1 MKAGSYATQ
10 SQALKD
16 ALGLDTPAIAITF
29 SHEQPEGVPE
39 FPGEAPEAAEGGRT
53 GKVPAGCVFWG
64 KAAEGTFTTRPAD
77 HANCN
82 VGSYTH
88 GLKSMEEAAQ
98 GSDVAAL
105 LESGWIKVEDVPSI
119 PQVAERFSFITYGPL
134 AEAAAAPDVVFL
146 HLNPKQTMMMSDAIP
161 EMRIE
166 GKPQCHIIAI
176 AKEQGEIAA
185 SVGCM
190 LSRVRTG
197 MRNSDMTCA
206 IPGARLDEVVERL
219 ISAVAVDK
227 TVAAYA
233 SSDAKRF
240 A

>member
-1 MKAGSYATQ
+1 MTEHAYQAQ
-10 SQALKD
+10 SD
-16 ALGLDTPAIAITF
+16 ALQEALSLSTPPIAITF
-29 SHEQPEGVPE
+29 GHEAPEGVPE

-64 KAAEGTFTTRPAD
+64 KAAEGAFTTRPDD

-88 GLKSMEEAAQ
+88 GLKTMEEAAQ
-98 GSDVAAL
+98 GSDVTAL
-105 LESGWIKVEDVPSI
+105 LESGWVKAEDVPSI
-119 PQVAERFSFITYGPL
+119 PQVSEKFSFITYGPL
-134 AEAAAAPDVVFL
+134 AEANAAPDVVFL

-176 AKEQGEIAA
+176 AREQGEVAA

-197 MRNSDMTCA
+197 MSNNEMTCA
-206 IPGARLDEVVERL
+206 IPGARLDEVVERVK
-219 ISAVAVDK
+219 SAVAVDK
-227 TVAAYA
+227 TVAGYA
-233 SSDAKRF
+233 SQDSKRF
-240 A
+240 N

>member
-1 MKAGSYATQ
+1 MPE
-10 SQALKD
+10 ALKTQAAALRD
-16 ALGLDTPAIAITF
+16 ALSLEAPPIAIAF
-29 SHEQPEGVPE
+29 SHDAPAGVPE
-39 FPGEAPEAAEGGRT
+39 YDAAMPAPAAGGRT

-64 KAAEGTFTTRPAD
+64 KATTRTFTTRPAD

-88 GLKSMEEAAQ
+88 GFKTLAEAAV

-105 LESGWIKVEDVPSI
+105 LESGWVREEDVPGI
-119 PQVAERFSFITYGPL
+119 PQVQEKFAFVTYGPL
-134 AEAAAAPDVVFL
+134 ADAAAVPDVVFL
-146 HLNPKQTMMMSDAIP
+146 HLNPKQAMMLSDAIP

-176 AKEQGEIAA
+176 AREQNEVAA

-197 MRNSDMTCA
+197 MRNADMTCA
-206 IPGARLDEVVERL
+206 IPGRRLAEVLERL
-219 ISAVAVDK
+219 QKAVAVDK

-233 SSDAKRF
+233 AEDAKRF

>member
-1 MKAGSYATQ
+1 MTNDTRKA
-10 SQALKD
+10 QAETLRKT
-16 ALGLDTPAIAITF
+16 LGLDAPPLAILF
-29 SHEQPEGVPE
+29 SHEAPEGVPE
-39 FPGEAPEAAEGGRT
+39 YESDPPEPTPDGRT
-53 GKVPAGCVFWG
+53 GKVTAGCVFWG
-64 KAAEGTFTTRPAD
+64 KAAAGTFTTRPPD

-88 GLKSMEEAAQ
+88 GFQSLEEAAK
-98 GSDVAAL
+98 GADVAAL
-105 LESGWIKVEDVPSI
+105 LESGWVRAEDVPSI
-119 PQVAERFSFITYGPL
+119 PQVRESFGYVTYGPL
-134 AEAAAAPDVVFL
+134 ADAPGDPDVVFL
-146 HLNPKQTMMMSDAIP
+146 HVNAKQAMILADGIP

-176 AKEQGEIAA
+176 ARESNEVAA

-197 MRNSDMTCA
+197 MRNADMTCA
-206 IPGARLDEVVERL
+206 IPGRRLAEVIDRL
-219 ISAVAVDK
+219 EAAAAIDR

-233 SSDAKRF
+233 AEDAKRF